1 MLARSSPSCLARHS
15 AERLAASSRRGFAQA
30 LVFTV
35 FVAVVDGGCQHC
47 AGRPGRRSRRGTGSL
62 ARTGSHMGAGMCLYS
77 PHFEFASQRAF
88 GAQTGHR
95 GRNYCP

>member
-15 AERLAASSRRGFAQA
+15 AERLAASSRRGFAQD
-30 LVFTV
+30 LVFAV

-47 AGRPGRRSRRGTGSL
+47 TGRPGRRSRRRTGGL
-62 ARTGSHMGAGMCLYS
+62 ARAGSHVGAGMCLHS
-77 PHFEFASQRAF
+77 PYFEFASQRAF

-95 GRNYCP
+95 GRHYCP